1 MEEALIKRILP
12 HSIEAEQSVISSML
26 MSENAIMSAS
36 DILKGEDFYQRRY
49 GIIFEAIVEL
59 YNEGKAVDIVT
70 LQNRLKEK
78 NVAPEISE
86 MDFVKELLGAET
98 TSVNIRDYASIVAE
112 KALLR
117 RLIKAA
123 EEVENECYLN
133 QKPVPE
139 IMEESESKM
148 FQIFQQR
155 SFGEIEPISS
165 IVLASLAQI
174 EEASKT
180 KGTVTG
186 IPTGYRDLDN
196 MTSGFHGSELILIAA
211 RPSMGKTALAL
222 NMAEYMAFKKKKSVA
237 IFSLEM
243 SKTQLM
249 NRLLSMESKVNS
261 QNLRTGNLKSE
272 DWSSLVKTAD
282 VIGNSNL
289 MIDDTPGISVGE
301 MRSKCRKYK
310 LEHGL
315 DAVFVD
321 YLQMMTTG
329 KRVESRQTEVAEI
342 TRGLKSLAR
351 ELDVPVV
358 VLSQLNRSVE
368 SRTKGEHKPMLSD
381 LRESGSIEQDADV
394 VMFIYRDEYYN
405 HDTEK
410 KGIAEIII
418 AKQRNGPI
426 GSVELAWLADYT
438 KFMSLE
444 RNMG

>member
-1 MEEALIKRILP
+1 MEEAVIKRILP

-26 MSENAIMSAS
+26 MSETAIMNAY
-36 DILKGEDFYQRRY
+36 DILKPEDFYQRRY

-59 YNEGKAVDIVT
+59 YNEGRAVDIVT

-78 NVAPEISE
+78 NVPPEISE
-86 MDFVKELLGAET
+86 MDFVKELLGAES
-98 TSVNIRDYASIVAE
+98 TSVNVRDYASIVAE

-117 RLIKAA
+117 RLIKAS

-133 QKPVPE
+133 ARPVSE
-139 IMEESESKM
+139 IMADSEGKL

-155 SFGEIEPISS
+155 SFGEIEPIGN
-165 IVLASLAQI
+165 IVIRTLQQI
-174 EEASKT
+174 EEASKA
-180 KGTVTG
+180 KGRITG
-186 IPTGYRDLDN
+186 LPTGFTDLDN

-222 NMAEYMAFKKKKSVA
+222 NMAEHMAFRKKKSVA

-249 NRLLSMESKVNS
+249 MRMLSMESRVNS
-261 QNLRTGNLKSE
+261 QNLRTGNLKTE
-272 DWSSLVKTAD
+272 DWSNLVRSSD
-282 VIGNSNL
+282 PIGTSNM
-289 MIDDTPGISVGE
+289 MIDDTSGISIGE

-315 DAVFVD
+315 DVIFVD
-321 YLQMMTTG
+321 YLQLMSSG

-342 TRGLKSLAR
+342 TRGLKALAR

-381 LRESGSIEQDADV
+381 LRESGSIEQDADI
-394 VMFIYRDEYYN
+394 VMFIYRDDYYN
-405 HDTEK
+405 KDSEK
-410 KGIAEIII
+410 KGIAEIIV
-418 AKQRNGPI
+418 AKQRNGPV
-426 GSVELAWLADYT
+426 GTVELVWLPDYT
-438 KFMSLE
+438 KFMNLE
-444 RNMG
+444 RNG